1 MISDR
6 VIEQSTTNLNL
17 WELTLPQ
24 QRAIAVIRSP
34 ELTIGLGMAEAV
46 AAGGMRLIEVTWNS
60 HQPSELISQLRARL
74 PHCLI
79 GAGTILNNS
88 QLQQAIACGAQF
100 LFSPHCDP
108 NLIQNAIAQEIPF
121 IPGAFSPTE
130 IVQAWQ
136 SGATAIKV
144 FPIQNLGGANYIKN
158 LQGPLSQIPLI
169 PTGGV
174 TIDNAP
180 SMLSAGA
187 IAVGLSSNLFLP
199 ALVREQNWQAITHRT
214 QSLMAT
220 ITV

>member
-6 VIEQSTTNLNL
+6 IIEKSSTLMNL
-17 WELTLPQ
+17 WQTILPQ

-46 AAGGMRLIEVTWNS
+46 AAGGMKLIEVTWNS
-60 HQPSELISQLRARL
+60 HQPQELISQLRARL
-74 PHCLI
+74 PHCII

-88 QLQQAIACGAQF
+88 QLQDAIACGAEF
-100 LFSPHCDP
+100 IFSPHCDRD
-108 NLIQNAIAQEIPF
+108 LIQNAIAQEIPV

-136 SGATAIKV
+136 AGATAVKV
-144 FPIQNLGGANYIKN
+144 FPVKTLGGADYIKI
-158 LQGPLSQIPLI
+158 LQGPLSQIRLI

-174 TIDNAP
+174 TIDNAQ
-180 SMLSAGA
+180 SMLDAGA
-187 IAVGLSSNLFLP
+187 IAVGLSSSLFP
-199 ALVREQNWQAITHRT
+199 PTLVREQNWQVITHRA

>member
-6 VIEQSTTNLNL
+6 IIEQSSMTIDSWQAVL
-17 WELTLPQ
+17 EV

-34 ELTIGLGMAEAV
+34 ELTIGLAMAGAV
-46 AAGGMRLIEVTWNS
+46 AAGGMKLIEITWNS
-60 HQPSELISQLRARL
+60 HRPQELISQLRVSL

-79 GAGTILNNS
+79 GAGTILNPT
-88 QLQQAIACGAQF
+88 QLQDAIACGAQF

-108 NLIQNAIAQEIPF
+108 DLIKNAIAQNIPF

-136 SGATAIKV
+136 AGATAVKV
-144 FPIQNLGGANYIKN
+144 FPIQTLGGANYLKS
-158 LQGPLSQIPLI
+158 LQGPLDQIPLI

-174 TIDNAP
+174 TIDNAQ
-180 SMLSAGA
+180 SMLASGA

-199 ALVREQNWQAITHRT
+199 SLVKQQNWQAITHRT
-214 QSLMAT
+214 QNLLAT
-220 ITV
+220 LKN